1 MDGVEIIRRFFGN
14 YVLIS
19 AVLGWFFAQFFKIF
33 TGLFNDHKF
42 RIRMMFTNGG
52 MPSSHSSTVLA
63 LCTACGIQ
71 EGVGSPF
78 FAISAVLAIIVM
90 NDAFGVRYETG
101 EQAKVINRIV
111 KELFSGKGEEVNTGL
126 KELVGH
132 TPFQVLVGAI
142 LGVLVAVVYGLI
154 LGRLPL

>member
-1 MDGVEIIRRFFGN
+1 MKAIGAFFGN

-33 TGLFNDHKF
+33 TGLFNDKKIH
-42 RIRMMFTNGG
+42 IRMMFSNGG
-52 MPSSHSSTVLA
+52 MPSSHSATVLS

-71 EGVGSPF
+71 EGLGSAA

-101 EQAKVINRIV
+101 EQAKIINRIV

-132 TPFQVLVGAI
+132 TPFQVLIGGI
-142 LGVLVAVVYGLI
+142 LGVVVAVLYGLI
-154 LGRLPL
+154 RGVIPV

>member
-1 MDGVEIIRRFFGN
+1 MKAIQAFFGN

-19 AVLGWFFAQFFKIF
+19 AVFGWMFAQFFKIF
-33 TGLFNDHKF
+33 SGLFNDKKIH
-42 RIRMMFTNGG
+42 IRRMFSNGG
-52 MPSSHSSTVLA
+52 MPSSHSATVLA
-63 LCTACGIQ
+63 LCTACGIK
-71 EGVGSPF
+71 EGLGSAA

-101 EQAKVINRIV
+101 EQAKIINRIV
-111 KELFSGKGEEVNTGL
+111 KEIFSGKGEEINTGL

-142 LGVLVAVVYGLI
+142 LGVIIAVVYGLI
-154 LGRLPL
+154 LGVIPV